1 MQQYSIAQ
9 IGRWVGLAIIVIG
22 VLFSLWDIT
31 DLDGLGGDNK
41 FRILVEDTLQWIG
54 VGGLVYLA
62 AEILD
67 RVQHKA

>member
-9 IGRWVGLAIIVIG
+9 LGRWIGLAIIVIG
-22 VLFSLWDIT
+22 ILFSLWDIT

-41 FRILVEDTLQWIG
+41 FRLLVESSLQWLG
-54 VGGLVYLA
+54 TGGLIYLA